1 MTAHH
6 GPMRRLLLVVNPKA
20 QGVTP
25 RSSEAVEQALERA
38 FEVRIVHTRGR
49 GHAQELTAGGIRD
62 GADLVVTYG
71 GDGTVNEMLNA
82 VAGTD
87 TPVSVVPGGG
97 ANVFARAIGLPWDA
111 ADAAAYLAATDR
123 DAKRFSLGMVDG
135 RWFASSCGM
144 GFDAAIVKAVERH
157 PSVKRAIGDWF
168 FVWTGLRLFF
178 LHGYDRRRPRIRMS
192 TGSDPERWRGGL
204 YLVIVQNLDP
214 FTYLG
219 KRPLRINPRVRLES
233 GLDAFGVT
241 SMRSRRILPI
251 LLEAFSSASHLSAPD
266 VVSVHDERS
275 VWLRADV
282 PLPTQ
287 ADGEY
292 LGDRQE
298 IQIELVPDAVR
309 VLC

>member
-1 MTAHH
+1 MSSHL
-6 GPMRRLLLVVNPKA
+6 PMRRLLLVVNPTA
-20 QGVTP
+20 QGVTA
-25 RSSEAVEQALERA
+25 RSSEAVEQALERS

-49 GHAQELTAGGIRD
+49 GHAQELTAGGVRD

-111 ADAAAYLAATDR
+111 VDAARYLAVNET
-123 DAKRFSLGMVDG
+123 DAKRFPLGTVDG
-135 RWFASSCGM
+135 RWFASSAGM
-144 GFDAAIVKAVERH
+144 GFDAAIVRAVERY
-157 PSVKRAIGDWF
+157 PRVKRALGDWF

-178 LHGYDRRRPRIRMS
+178 LRGFDRRRPRIRMS
-192 TGSDPERWRGGL
+192 TGSDPERWQGGL
-204 YLVIVQNLDP
+204 FLVIVQNLDP

-219 KRPLRINPRVRLES
+219 KRPLRVNPDVRMES
-233 GLDAFGVT
+233 GLDAFGVRT
-241 SMRSRRILPI
+241 MKASRILPI
-251 LLEAFSSASHLSAPD
+251 VVQAFSSASHLSDPS
-266 VVSVHDERS
+266 VVSVHDERAI
-275 VWLRADV
+275 WLRADI
-282 PLPTQ
+282 PLPVQ

-298 IQIELVPDAVR
+298 IHIDLVPDAVR